1 MAAVVVACAAASCS
15 LGGMRSL
22 TWSSVAKA
30 IAALL
35 ALAVPASIVALMV
48 SNLPLPQM
56 THGNVVRLLTRMEI
70 AQGVPVVLAPPLAF
84 DLPGEGAEP
93 LIKRFIQSFGSVG
106 SLSFVLMSFVVA
118 AGIAA
123 SPALLSAGGH
133 DARRLRGAQVAGLG
147 GAGRRASCCSR
158 CRPSPSTCAR

>member
-1 MAAVVVACAAASCS
+1 
-15 LGGMRSL
+15 MRSL

-56 THGNVVRLLTRMEI
+56 THGNVVRMLTRMEI

-84 DLPGEGAEP
+84 DLPGEGVEP

-118 AGIAA
+118 AGHRRLAFAA
-123 SPALLSAGGH
+123 VPGR
-133 DARRLRGAQVAGLG
+133 ARRPASTRRASRW
-147 GAGRRASCCSR
+147 AGRCWSSGSCCSR